1 MIYLKRIKPLRGIK
15 ALLQLTKSKQ
25 NIQSYLDVNHA
36 FNGNSP
42 DNTISKWASSP
53 QGIRYSKGE
62 RLPLLKEYPK
72 NSVGWH
78 LNKMQLDP
86 KYADFNFLQSNKYI
100 NPQKAFSNWIVDTH
114 DIGHI
119 VSGYGDDGF
128 GELLRVEY
136 EIGGT
141 YMQGWKVISLM
152 FQSKVFLLNP
162 MLYFKLRPMIKEA
175 SQRGKDSNPYVLVDW
190 FEYLYQPLNFVRER
204 ILRLQP
210 TTLYQYKDPR
220 WHSFVESN
228 FN

>member
-1 MIYLKRIKPLRGIK
+1 M
-15 ALLQLTKSKQ
+15 
-25 NIQSYLDVNHA
+25 
-36 FNGNSP
+36 
-42 DNTISKWASSP
+42 
-53 QGIRYSKGE
+53 
-62 RLPLLKEYPK
+62 
-72 NSVGWH
+72 
-78 LNKMQLDP
+78 
-86 KYADFNFLQSNKYI
+86 
-100 NPQKAFSNWIVDTH
+100 
-114 DIGHI
+114 
-119 VSGYGDDGF
+119 SGYGDDGF

-175 SQRGKDSNPYVLVDW
+175 SQRGKDSNPYVMVDW
-190 FEYLYQPLNFVRER
+190 FEYLDQPLNFVRER

-210 TTLYQYKDPR
+210 ATLYQYKDPR

>member
-1 MIYLKRIKPLRGIK
+1 MIYLNKVKPFKGIK
-15 ALLQLTKSKQ
+15 ALLQLARSKQ
-25 NIQSYLDVNHA
+25 SIQSYLDVNHA

-42 DNTISKWASSP
+42 DKPIPQWASTG
-53 QGIRYSKGE
+53 QGFRYINGE
-62 RLPLLKEYPK
+62 RLPLLKKYPK

-86 KYADFNFLQSNKYI
+86 KYADFDFLQSKKYT

-152 FQSKVFLLNP
+152 FQAKVFLLNP

-175 SQRGKDSNPYVLVDW
+175 SQRGKQSYPYVLVDW
-190 FEYLYQPLNFVRER
+190 FEYLDQPLDFVRER
-204 ILRLQP
+204 ILYLKP
-210 TTLYQYKDPR
+210 TTMYKYRDPR
-220 WHSFVESN
+220 WHSFVEKN